1 MRIAV
6 LTNRKIKKVIYNLLL
21 HSVLTGDGQTRPTVC
36 RTDLIHTE
44 VFVNFMAMK
53 GAITLG
59 NKMTKENVTS
69 PRVHDLFYSSG
80 WKERDALK
88 KS

>member
-21 HSVLTGDGQTRPTVC
+21 HSVLTGDGQTCPTVC

-44 VFVNFMAMK
+44 VFVN
-53 GAITLG
+53 IT
-59 NKMTKENVTS
+59 S
-69 PRVHDLFYSSG
+69 
-80 WKERDALK
+80 WQ
-88 KS
+88 